1 MVLGIMAES
10 EIRNELMFDRL
21 LEMIAREFGR
31 RNLDVDDNHIWIKD
45 RLSSVGVDV
54 HGDVAMVYAFLHG
67 EGDYLKF
74 PLDGSIHTL
83 EQLATDTN
91 YGPGAYVNVD
101 HSFYVPNY
109 PFLLKDDDLDSGDF
123 VIRVIDRLIEMADRN
138 SWTFNRAMRENGKEP
153 EPEPSLFDS
162 DLELDEDGT
171 EGIIV
176 EDTDS

>member
-1 MVLGIMAES
+1 MAES

-153 EPEPSLFDS
+153 EPEPSLFDP

>member
-1 MVLGIMAES
+1 MVES

-54 HGDVAMVYAFLHG
+54 YGDTAMVYAFLHG

-83 EQLATDTN
+83 EQLAKDTN
-91 YGPGAYVNVD
+91 YGPGAYVNAD
-101 HSFYVPNY
+101 QTFYVPNY
-109 PFLLKDDDLDSGDF
+109 PFLLKDDDLDDGDF

-138 SWTFNRAMRENGKEP
+138 SWTFNRAMREREKEP
-153 EPEPSLFDS
+153 EPEPSLIDL

-171 EGIIV
+171 EGISV